1 MFVTRVTSSNN
12 VSPSRGNNEVSGIP
26 VRGDVVDLTD
36 DATTSAAS
44 NRNGSV
50 DAAPTAFGFVGNFPN
65 VDVGRNRGDLELD
78 VVKTENAVIDQ
89 VMNDWNDDILDD
101 AVGDF
106 CFNYPSESRGL
117 LAFDISEI
125 AEVVEAAETIAN
137 FAAAASDAL
146 NSMRNEA
153 LLEDVDTCTECGC
166 NFGTAGLVWKIHY
179 NNCSSCGVSICPDCY
194 VTDPVVNGKMCGCCG
209 QWHCDTCYYV
219 HEIDTGYIDP

>member
-1 MFVTRVTSSNN
+1 MVVTRGTRSIL
-12 VSPSRGNNEVSGIP
+12 PSRGNNEGSGIP

-44 NRNGSV
+44 NRIGSV
-50 DAAPTAFGFVGNFPN
+50 DASATVFGFVGNFPD
-65 VDVGRNRGDLELD
+65 VVVGRNRRDLEVD
-78 VVKTENAVIDQ
+78 DFIIENAIIDE
-89 VMNDWNDDILDD
+89 VMNDWNDGILED

-106 CFNYPSESRGL
+106 CFNYPSESCGL
-117 LAFDISEI
+117 LAFDIDEV

-153 LLEDVDTCTECGC
+153 LLEDVDICTECGC
-166 NFGTAGLVWKIHY
+166 NFGTAGLVWKIQY

-209 QWHCDTCYYV
+209 QWHCDNCYYV
-219 HEIDTGYIDP
+219 HEIEIGYIDP

>member
-89 VMNDWNDDILDD
+89 VC
-101 AVGDF
+101 VK
-106 CFNYPSESRGL
+106 
-117 LAFDISEI
+117 
-125 AEVVEAAETIAN
+125 EA
-137 FAAAASDAL
+137 
-146 NSMRNEA
+146 
-153 LLEDVDTCTECGC
+153 
-166 NFGTAGLVWKIHY
+166 
-179 NNCSSCGVSICPDCY
+179 
-194 VTDPVVNGKMCGCCG
+194 
-209 QWHCDTCYYV
+209 
-219 HEIDTGYIDP
+219 